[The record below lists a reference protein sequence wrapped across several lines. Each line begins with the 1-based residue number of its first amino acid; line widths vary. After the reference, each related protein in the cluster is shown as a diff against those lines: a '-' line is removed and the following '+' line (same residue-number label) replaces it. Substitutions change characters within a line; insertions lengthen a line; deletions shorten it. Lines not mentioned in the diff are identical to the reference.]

1 MDHLITCAGGLRLRE
16 TDPARYSEQLRGGD
30 GSPTRGPSREGS
42 GPLFKFLHAAD
53 IHLDSPLRGLDRYEG
68 CPVDEIRGATRA
80 ALKRLVDLAVAERV
94 AFVLIA
100 GDVYD
105 GDWPDHGTGL
115 FFARKMGELKD
126 AKIPVYLISGNHDAK
141 NKMTRDLRLPEGVHL
156 LGSDQPETLLLRDI
170 DVAIHGQSFAT
181 EKVTD
186 DLATAYPPPMAGCF
200 NIGLLHTSADGRE
213 GFARYAPCSVE
224 TLRSK
229 GYDYWALGHV
239 HTREEVDVRDV
250 PIIFPGNVQG
260 RHIREPGAKGCVVV
274 TVDGHQTTR
283 TFHPLD
289 VLRWATCV
297 IDATTLTAADGVWTM
312 FGDQLPALLADID
325 DRKLAVRVEVVGST
339 PAHSEINAAHA
350 DLIAQIQDTANQAGS
365 GRVWVEKV
373 RFKTQPPLSAQRGE
387 ISNFDG
393 PLGEIDHLLADLRTD
408 PAELGRFA
416 ERELS
421 TLQKKI
427 GRELVAGEGFDL
439 NSPAVLLEILGQI
452 RPLLDAKFSLA
463 KGAK

>member
-1 MDHLITCAGGLRLRE
+1 M
-16 TDPARYSEQLRGGD
+16 
-30 GSPTRGPSREGS
+30 
-42 GPLFKFLHAAD
+42 FKFLHAAD

-80 ALKRLVDLAVAERV
+80 ALQRLVDLAVAEQV
-94 AFVLIA
+94 SFVLIA

-115 FFARKMGELKD
+115 FFSKRMGELKD
-126 AKIPVYLISGNHDAK
+126 AGIPVYLISGNHDARS
-141 NKMTRDLRLPEGVHL
+141 KMTRELRLPEGVHL
-156 LGSDQPETLLLRDI
+156 LGSDKPVTLHLPDL

-186 DLATAYPPPMAGCF
+186 DLAATYPAPVLGCF

-213 GFARYAPCSVE
+213 GHDRYAPCSVE
-224 TLRSK
+224 TLRAK

-289 VLRWATCV
+289 VVRWATCMV
-297 IDATTLTAADGVWTM
+297 DATTLTSADGVSTH
-312 FGDQLPALLADID
+312 FGVQIPAWLAEID
-325 DRKLAVRVEVVGST
+325 DRKLAVRVEVVGAT
-339 PAHSEINAAHA
+339 PAHAEIHAAAA
-350 DLIAQIQDTANQAGS
+350 DLIAQIQDEANRLGS

-373 RFKTQPPLSAQRGE
+373 RFKTRPVSSARPVDE
-387 ISNFDG
+387 ALFDG
-393 PLGEIDHLLADLRTD
+393 PLGEIDHLLADLRAD
-408 PAELGRFA
+408 PAELARFA
-416 ERELS
+416 TKELAV
-421 TLQKKI
+421 LQKKLDRDF
-427 GRELVAGEGFDL
+427 GAKDRLDFD
-439 NSPAVLLEILGQI
+439 SPATLLEILGHV
-452 RPLLDAKFSLA
+452 RPLLDAKFKMA